1 MHSYLFF
8 HLVPD
13 IHVILIDLSS
23 PLGFFG
29 NVVIS
34 LFPDGIVVA
43 SHEFLVFAGHFRD
56 LRLVMV
62 MS

>member
-1 MHSYLFF
+1 MHSYLLF
-8 HLVPD
+8 HLVPY

-23 PLGFFG
+23 SLRFLR

-43 SHEFLVFAGHFRD
+43 SHEFFVLTGH
-56 LRLVMV
+56 LGYL
-62 MS
+62 